1 MRIRLLAEQL
11 SKRILPLTALAVVTA
26 MTVPAVA
33 DGALVYAVSDGT
45 NQELVTMF
53 HENEEAA
60 VDRTSFGTED
70 YYIDSTAQKNDEY
83 YTVQVRPKFTAIIEA
98 DGEETELYTGK
109 ATVEELCEAA
119 GISLGAD
126 DETEPARDEV
136 ITDATKIQV
145 IRVTKETE
153 SKTERIAYETRE
165 VKTKKLERGETKIK
179 SEGKDGTVRKTYEIV
194 YRNGKAS
201 ERNLIKETVTKEA
214 EDRVVL
220 IGTKRP
226 TVQTGSGKRTYSRAL
241 TVEATAYSGGGLTAS
256 GTSAR
261 VGAIAVDPSVIP
273 LGSEL
278 YITSPDGSSW
288 IYGYAVA
295 EDTGGAI
302 KGNRI
307 DLYFSSEGECQSFG
321 RQSAMVYVLD

>member
-26 MTVPAVA
+26 VTVPAVA
-33 DGALVYAVSDGT
+33 DGAMVYAVSDGV

-53 HENEEAA
+53 HANEEAA
-60 VDRTSFGTED
+60 VARTSFGTEN
-70 YYIDSTAQKNDEY
+70 YYIDEMTQNSEEY
-83 YTVQVRPKFTAIIEA
+83 YTVQVRPKFTVVIEA
-98 DGEETELYTGK
+98 DGQKTEVYTGK
-109 ATVEELCEAA
+109 ATAEELCTMA
-119 GISLGAD
+119 GISLDDD
-126 DETEPARDEV
+126 DETVPARDEV
-136 ITDATKIQV
+136 VTDACKLQV
-145 IRVTKETE
+145 IRVTKETVSE
-153 SKTERIAYETRE
+153 TERIAYQTKKI
-165 VKTKKLERGETKIK
+165 KTKKLERGDSKIK
-179 SEGKDGTVRKTYEIV
+179 TKGKDGTVRKTYELV
-194 YRNGKAS
+194 YRNGELS
-201 ERNLIKETVTKEA
+201 ERNLVDETVTKKA
-214 EDRVVL
+214 RDRVIL

-261 VGAIAVDPSVIP
+261 VGAISVDPSVIP

-278 YITSPDGSSW
+278 YITSADGSSW
-288 IYGYAVA
+288 VYGYAVA

-307 DLYFSSEGECQSFG
+307 DLYFNSEGQCQSFG
-321 RQSAMVYVLD
+321 RQSAIVYVLD